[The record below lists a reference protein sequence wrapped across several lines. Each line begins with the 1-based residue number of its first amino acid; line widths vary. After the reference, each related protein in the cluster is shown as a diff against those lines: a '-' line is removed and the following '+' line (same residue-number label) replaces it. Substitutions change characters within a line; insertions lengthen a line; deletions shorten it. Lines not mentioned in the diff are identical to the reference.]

1 MLLAGGASFEVWGLA
16 VVGEQVG
23 GIGAGPLG
31 TVRPVGL
38 LGAAADVE
46 GDLAVGEL
54 GDLGDEQ
61 RFDGPARPA
70 SDGACR
76 RLVRPAAQ
84 DLADHGLLLAW
95 PGAAGAR
102 GRGSQCRRD
111 RVEGRL
117 LTLAPTEA
125 L

>member
-1 MLLAGGASFEVWGLA
+1 MAACKPPTNSSTASAWFIRSGPAHRMLLAGGASFEVWGLA

-23 GIGAGPLG
+23 GIGAGPFG

-61 RFDGPARPA
+61 RLDGPARPA

-76 RLVRPAAQ
+76 RLLRPAA
-84 DLADHGLLLAW
+84 HG
-95 PGAAGAR
+95 
-102 GRGSQCRRD
+102 
-111 RVEGRL
+111 
-117 LTLAPTEA
+117 
-125 L
+125 